1 MVIWN
6 YTCQTLERL
15 GFITFAGQDLVGL
28 TSWSRESKDWGQPS
42 FSHLRRRLEIP
53 LKHEMHRVAKGFN
66 QRRASLEGRVSDLRK
81 GDKDTKCDNID
92 KVVKEA

>member
-1 MVIWN
+1 
-6 YTCQTLERL
+6 
-15 GFITFAGQDLVGL
+15 
-28 TSWSRESKDWGQPS
+28 
-42 FSHLRRRLEIP
+42 
-53 LKHEMHRVAKGFN
+53 MHRVAKGFN